1 MEYSSSSHPNEIVAW
16 FLRQGWLYA
25 NMVYTGVRGWEGWK
39 NKTFFSLKHRTH
51 DDSSPAFLLFHEAE
65 LCVNSYPHGRYFFMK
80 IFMFNFPRLCREN
93 GKKNIFGWNKPEQ
106 FGLMLFKASSH
117 TTVRIWYENDSFR
130 WRRWQRVK
138 CLILSLSL
146 TQCST
151 SLLNF
156 IISASEE
163 GKKFFKKKKMLKNF
177 SYSNN

>member
-1 MEYSSSSHPNEIVAW
+1 MMIRPPHFSSFTKQNFASTHTPTDDI
-16 FLRQGWLYA
+16 FLWRFLCLISLA
-25 NMVYTGVRGWEGWK
+25 SVV
-39 NKTFFSLKHRTH
+39 KT
-51 DDSSPAFLLFHEAE
+51 E
-65 LCVNSYPHGRYFFMK
+65 
-80 IFMFNFPRLCREN
+80 
-93 GKKNIFGWNKPEQ
+93 KKNIFGWNKPEQ